1 MHSSSLVEPA
11 LNGKEVGLEFLGG
24 SCMVGKC

>member
-1 MHSSSLVEPA
+1 MHSPLVVPV

-24 SCMVGKC
+24 SGIVTVGG